1 MVRNKKAVTL
11 LLGDAD
17 MEMLEDLAKK
27 KDASK
32 TAVIKQALRLYKT
45 VDSRME
51 SGEELIFRK
60 RTAGGRDHL
69 EVFYL
74 I

>member
-1 MVRNKKAVTL
+1 MARDKKAVTL

-17 MEMLEDLAKK
+17 MEMLEGLAKK

-32 TAVIKQALRLYKT
+32 TAVIKQALRLYRT
-45 VDSRME
+45 VDSRIE
-51 SGEELIFRK
+51 SGEELVFRK
-60 RTAGGRDHL
+60 RMSGGRDHL
-69 EVFYL
+69 EIFYL

>member
-32 TAVIKQALRLYKT
+32 TAVIKQALRLYRT
-45 VDSRME
+45 VDSRIE

-60 RTAGGRDHL
+60 RMPEGQDQL
-69 EVFYL
+69 EGFYL

>member
-45 VDSRME
+45 VDSRIE
-51 SGEELIFRK
+51 SGEELVFR
-60 RTAGGRDHL
+60 RRMPEGLDHL